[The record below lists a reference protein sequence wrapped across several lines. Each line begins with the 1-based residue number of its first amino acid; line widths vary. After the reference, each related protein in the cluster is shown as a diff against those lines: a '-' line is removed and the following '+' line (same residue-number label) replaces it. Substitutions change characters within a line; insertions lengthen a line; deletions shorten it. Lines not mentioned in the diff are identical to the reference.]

1 MLDAWQPAG
10 GSSGKPSKRGQFS
23 FMRIVR
29 SIPELRV
36 ALKAVRES
44 GQSIGLVPTMG
55 FLHEGHASLIRQ
67 STARCDTTVVTVF
80 VNPTQFCPGE
90 DLERYPRDLERD
102 QNLCLKL
109 GVGTLFIP
117 EPSEIYPTGFATS
130 IEVGPMGDALCGRF
144 RPGHFRG
151 VATIVTKLFNLVQ
164 PDLAFFGQKD
174 LQQTSIL
181 RRVVKD
187 LNLPVDILVAPTVRE
202 PDGLALSSR
211 NAYLSPQ
218 DRQTALG
225 ISRGLLKAESLFQG
239 GERDADTLA
248 AAVRQELQGMDEIQ
262 YCEAVDPLTLDT
274 LAGPISRPAALCVAV
289 VLGGTRLIDNVLLS
303 PGGEG
308 TQFISHMESKDS

>member
-1 MLDAWQPAG
+1 
-10 GSSGKPSKRGQFS
+10 
-23 FMRIVR
+23 
-29 SIPELRV
+29 
-36 ALKAVRES
+36 
-44 GQSIGLVPTMG
+44 MG

-67 STARCDTTVVTVF
+67 STARCDTTVVSVF

-102 QNLCLKL
+102 QNLCLRL
-109 GVGTLFIP
+109 GVGTLFMP

-130 IEVGPMGDALCGRF
+130 IEVGPMGDALCGQF

-151 VATIVTKLFNLVQ
+151 VATVVTKLFNLVQ

-174 LQQTSIL
+174 LQQTSII

-211 NAYLSPQ
+211 NAYLGPKA
-218 DRQTALG
+218 RQTALG
-225 ISRGLLKAESLFQG
+225 ISRGLHQAERRFQE
-239 GERDADTLA
+239 GERDAGTLA
-248 AAVRQELQGMDEIQ
+248 AIARQELTGMEAIQ

-274 LAGPISRPAALCVAV
+274 LAGPITRPAALCVAV
-289 VLGGTRLIDNVLLS
+289 VLDGTRLIDNVLLS
-303 PGGEG
+303 PSGEV
-308 TQFISHMESKDS
+308 TQFISHLETKES